1 VIYLKNEK
9 AILVTGATGTVGSE
23 VVKQLA
29 SLGQNVKA
37 SVHTQSK
44 ANKFKDQNGIDTV
57 SIDFYKPETIADAFR
72 HVDRV
77 FLLTPPSPDMT
88 NLYSTLIT
96 EAKKNDIKYI
106 VKLSVIG
113 ADIEPGI
120 TIGRLHRQEE
130 KIIEESGI
138 PYTFLRSGAFMQNFV
153 NFFGQTIR
161 EQNAIYLPVGEGK
174 VSFVDVR
181 DIAAAAAALVINN
194 HAQDENKAYDITGQ
208 EALSYAQ
215 AAEVLSKELGR
226 KISYID
232 IPEESARKGM
242 KENGMSDWLVD
253 GLLEIYAII
262 RAGHAA
268 QTTTSIEEITGRK
281 PILFSQF
288 VKDYAK
294 DLM

>member
-1 VIYLKNEK
+1 MIYLKNEK

-57 SIDFYKPETIADAFR
+57 GIDFYKPETIADAFR

-130 KIIEESGI
+130 KIIVESGI

-161 EQNAIYLPVGEGK
+161 EQNAIYLIHVMKYLGSTHESNPSTDKLGLEAFLDTIQPGWRNVVVRQRFLPSMVVYNAIVTAGQGGTIGRPDTKVPKTENLYIVGDWVGTEGLLADA
-174 VSFVDVR
+174 SFASAKR
-181 DIAAAAAALVINN
+181 AAEQIL
-194 HAQDENKAYDITGQ
+194 KARPKL
-208 EALSYAQ
+208 LSY
-215 AAEVLSKELGR
+215 V
-226 KISYID
+226 
-232 IPEESARKGM
+232 
-242 KENGMSDWLVD
+242 
-253 GLLEIYAII
+253 
-262 RAGHAA
+262 
-268 QTTTSIEEITGRK
+268 
-281 PILFSQF
+281 
-288 VKDYAK
+288 
-294 DLM
+294 

>member
-1 VIYLKNEK
+1 M
-9 AILVTGATGTVGSE
+9 
-23 VVKQLA
+23 
-29 SLGQNVKA
+29 GQNVKA

-138 PYTFLRSGAFMQNFV
+138 PYTFLLKMKIKRMILQAKKPYHTLKQ
-153 NFFGQTIR
+153 Q
-161 EQNAIYLPVGEGK
+161 K
-174 VSFVDVR
+174 SFPR
-181 DIAAAAAALVINN
+181 NLV
-194 HAQDENKAYDITGQ
+194 EKYRT
-208 EALSYAQ
+208 
-215 AAEVLSKELGR
+215 
-226 KISYID
+226 
-232 IPEESARKGM
+232 
-242 KENGMSDWLVD
+242 
-253 GLLEIYAII
+253 
-262 RAGHAA
+262 
-268 QTTTSIEEITGRK
+268 
-281 PILFSQF
+281 
-288 VKDYAK
+288 
-294 DLM
+294 

>member
-1 VIYLKNEK
+1 MIYLKNEK

-57 SIDFYKPETIADAFR
+57 GIDFYKPETIADAFR

-130 KIIEESGI
+130 KIIEESGM

-161 EQNAIYLPVGEGK
+161 EQNAIYLIHVMKYLGSTHESNPSTDKLGLEAFLDTIQPGWRNVVVRQRFLPSMVVYNAIVTAGQGGTIGRPDTKVPKTENLYIVGDWVGTEGLLADA
-174 VSFVDVR
+174 SFASAKR
-181 DIAAAAAALVINN
+181 
-194 HAQDENKAYDITGQ
+194 
-208 EALSYAQ
+208 
-215 AAEVLSKELGR
+215 AAEQILKARPMLV
-226 KISYID
+226 SY
-232 IPEESARKGM
+232 
-242 KENGMSDWLVD
+242 V
-253 GLLEIYAII
+253 
-262 RAGHAA
+262 
-268 QTTTSIEEITGRK
+268 
-281 PILFSQF
+281 
-288 VKDYAK
+288 
-294 DLM
+294 

>member
-1 VIYLKNEK
+1 MKNEK

-29 SLGQNVKA
+29 SLGQKVKA

-57 SIDFYKPETIADAFR
+57 GIDFYKPETIADAFR

-130 KIIEESGI
+130 KIIEESRI

-294 DLM
+294 DLT